1 MGWHLWS
8 VDVKSTFLKGEL
20 FEEGER
26 ELYITNIRTLSP
38 DEPRL
43 PLGKWNLARL
53 KKGVFGLA
61 DSPRRWYLRLH
72 RSMVRLGWKRSSMDA
87 AMWTLRDA
95 DGVLQGIALSHV
107 DHILIGGTDAA
118 HESIVKLGEELG
130 FGSFEQDH
138 FQYCGKL
145 IERHNDGTITV
156 SMKTYHENLEPI
168 SVPLSR
174 KRNLEASL
182 TPAEHRQLRG
192 ILGSLQWLV
201 TQVRVDMSFQLSCLV
216 GEPPVVKTLLKAN
229 ALLRLFKQNPD
240 FKLTFRKLDLRGAG
254 ITVVSD
260 ASLGNVTRTGSVE
273 GTVMTKTFSQAAYL
287 ILVGDR
293 RLMGGREGKCAFLDG
308 RSHRL
313 TRVCRST
320 YAAELQGAEEAL
332 DNGVFCRGLLAEIL
346 GYDVLLKN
354 EEYSGDI
361 PLNLVTDA
369 KDVYDK
375 GMSDTATYGSQKSL
389 AFTIAWMRQMFRRP
403 RTTLSWTSTENM
415 PCDCGTEEM
424 DTSHLVKILNT
435 GSWSV
440 TYNPSYVKQ
449 NVKKRLPLR
458 NRGPVLPGQLL
469 TDDALKGHLIKLSEM
484 PGWHLREGIVIHVCR
499 SAKSLRTPEPRFK
512 SENFPIRSSYGRFDS
527 TIQSEWRVIDQ
538 DVRYSGKDLIGDCA
552 DVLITFFRQ
561 DARGLDPQKNKTS

>member
-8 VDVKSTFLKGEL
+8 VDVKSAFLKGEL

-72 RSMVRLGWKRSSMDA
+72 RSMVRLGRKRSSMDA

-95 DGVLQGIALSHV
+95 DGVLQGIALSQV
-107 DHILIGGTDAA
+107 DDILIGGTDAA
-118 HESIVKLGEELG
+118 HEATVKLGEELG

-182 TPAEHRQLRG
+182 TPAEHRQMRG

-273 GTVMTKTFSQAAYL
+273 GTVMTKTFSQAAYF

-293 RLMGGREGKCAFLDG
+293 RLMGGREGKCAFLGG

-389 AFTIAWMRQMFRRP
+389 AFTIAWMREMFRRP

-415 PCDCGTEEM
+415 PCDCGTKEM

-458 NRGPVLPGQLL
+458 NRGLVLPGQLL